1 MWAVRVPG
9 IPMPKG
15 SMRAI
20 VRNGKALMIP
30 DTRHRKEFEAWRSA
44 VKAGGT
50 LIAHRL
56 PDGPLDEPVSIQIVF
71 TLPVPDGDPGR
82 PWPWKKPGRQAGGGD
97 LDKLVRV
104 VLDELTTAGVMRDD
118 SRVVHL
124 TAIKAYPHSP
134 AADVL
139 PEPGAIIRV
148 TSITPITEG
157 DTLP

>member
-50 LIAHRL
+50 LIAHQL
-56 PDGPLDEPVSIQIVF
+56 PAPLDEAVRVEITF
-71 TLPVPDGDPGR
+71 TLPAHPTR
-82 PWPWKKPGRQAGGGD
+82 QWPHMKPSRVAGGGD
-97 LDKLVRV
+97 LDKLIRV
-104 VLDELTTAGVMRDD
+104 VLDELTNAGVLRDD
-118 SRVVHL
+118 SRVCQTL
-124 TAIKAYPHSP
+124 ATKCYPQTP
-134 AADVL
+134 GIRDAL

-148 TSITPITEG
+148 TPITPITEG